1 MGYGGDPPPGMT
13 LGMLAAMLAGP
24 VVAVAIIVALWLT

>member
-1 MGYGGDPPPGMT
+1 MGYGGDPPPGVT

-24 VVAVAIIVALWLT
+24 LVAVATIVVLWLT